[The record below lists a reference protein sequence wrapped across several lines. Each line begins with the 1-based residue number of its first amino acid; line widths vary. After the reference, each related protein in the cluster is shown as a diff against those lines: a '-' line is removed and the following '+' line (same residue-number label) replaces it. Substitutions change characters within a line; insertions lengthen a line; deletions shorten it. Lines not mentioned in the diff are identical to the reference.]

1 MTRTRMSATARRHQL
16 LDVAR
21 DVVAAEGFHAA
32 TIERVARE
40 AGVTRTLIYR
50 QFGDLP
56 GMVAALV
63 ERETE
68 VVLDGL
74 LHALTPVPADLGPTD
89 VAVATVR
96 ATLEAT
102 AAAPVSWRILLN
114 PPEGG
119 PPELHERISAGRALA
134 RAHVRHLLTDRIAV
148 RLPDPDLSA
157 HLVHLVGDELVR
169 LHVNDPET
177 YPVERI
183 LAQVRAMSMHP

>member
-1 MTRTRMSATARRHQL
+1 MSATARRHQL
-16 LDVAR
+16 LDIAR
-21 DVVAAEGFHAA
+21 DVVAAEGFHAV

-40 AGVTRTLIYR
+40 AGVTRTMIYR

-56 GMVAALV
+56 GMVSALV

-74 LHALTPVPADLGPTD
+74 LHALTPVAADLGPEEA
-89 VAVATVR
+89 AVATVR
-96 ATLEAT
+96 AMLEAT

-119 PPELHERISAGRALA
+119 PPALHERISMGRALA

-157 HLVHLVGDELVR
+157 HLVHVVGDELVR

-183 LAQVRAMSMHP
+183 LAQVRAMSVRP